1 MTPEQ
6 KEHEAYLRKLAKRAE
21 ASDKIR
27 GPKLTFNP
35 AKANVIVLP
44 REGRKITSNEK
55 DFGAW
60 QRKFS

>member
-6 KEHEAYLRKLAKRAE
+6 KEHESYLRKLAKRAG
-21 ASDKIR
+21 ASDEIH

-44 REGRKITSNEK
+44 REGRKVTSNDK